1 MEFACRLVF
10 QCLLLVCVVSF
21 STGCGSDSSGSAA
34 DSSLQAVPVSAPQNP
49 GLAVRSDYYTAKV
62 EAELKAAGLKAADF
76 RKGQRL
82 YELYCMNCHAK
93 PNRSR
98 GPDPSKRLAPTTFA
112 VADHYRRAIP
122 DAKERVAAIAKFTAK
137 PTKEDALMPEAIEEF
152 GLMAPMP
159 LSEEQLQDIS
169 TFLGTA
175 EFEKPGW
182 YEQHYQK
189 EHGELR
195 Q

>member
-21 STGCGSDSSGSAA
+21 STGCGPDSSGSAA

-49 GLAVRSDYYTAKV
+49 GLAVRSDYYTAK
-62 EAELKAAGLKAADF
+62 
-76 RKGQRL
+76 
-82 YELYCMNCHAK
+82 
-93 PNRSR
+93 
-98 GPDPSKRLAPTTFA
+98 
-112 VADHYRRAIP
+112 
-122 DAKERVAAIAKFTAK
+122 

-159 LSEEQLQDIS
+159 LSEEQLQDIF

-182 YEQHYQK
+182 
-189 EHGELR
+189 
-195 Q
+195 